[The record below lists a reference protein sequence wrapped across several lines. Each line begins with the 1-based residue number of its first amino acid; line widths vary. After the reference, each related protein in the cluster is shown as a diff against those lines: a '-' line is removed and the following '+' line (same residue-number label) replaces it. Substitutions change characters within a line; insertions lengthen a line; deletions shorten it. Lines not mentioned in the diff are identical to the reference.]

1 VAFDRVLATR
11 LGAAAVAAAEDG
23 GWGNLV
29 GIRGL
34 ATALTSLHDVG
45 ADPSRVPPERY
56 EIPEVLGE

>member
-11 LGAAAVAAAEDG
+11 LGAAAVAAALEG
-23 GWGNLV
+23 RWGNLV
-29 GIRGL
+29 GMRGL
-34 ATALTSLHDVG
+34 RIELTPLPEVG